1 MPHQSY
7 TRSPQYPDERN
18 KLHSFPPG
26 KCPLTDLPY
35 EIRSI
40 ILAEL
45 SENPYHV
52 HALAKTCFQFY
63 VIYRDEKKARI
74 KYASQ
79 VMEKL
84 IGFSSP
90 SLVRL
95 CLLSLA
101 CKRFNPDL
109 PRPGCFHLDRRL
121 EPLRETPLLQE
132 YHRRN
137 WVFSLS
143 DYRLVKSAVFEDEVR
158 ALHRDVMIAREK
170 GYTHSL
176 GYPAIHLPKSMSM
189 LSWLRARTRTTPPSV
204 PLTVGEFVIYVVL
217 RLIVSF
223 RATAMPLCDE
233 DYVLE
238 KWEPKREECAK
249 ILNEDPTDALN

>member
-1 MPHQSY
+1 M
-7 TRSPQYPDERN
+7 
-18 KLHSFPPG
+18 
-26 KCPLTDLPY
+26 
-35 EIRSI
+35 IV
-40 ILAEL
+40 AEL

-52 HALAKTCFQFY
+52 RALAETCFQFY

-74 KYASQ
+74 KYALK
-79 VMEKL
+79 VIEKL

-101 CKRFNPDL
+101 CNRFTSDL
-109 PRPGCFHLDRRL
+109 PRRGPFELDRRCGN
-121 EPLRETPLLQE
+121 LRETPILQK
-132 YHRRN
+132 YYRQN

-158 ALHRDVMIAREK
+158 ALHRAVMIEREK

-189 LSWLRARTRTTPPSV
+189 LSWLRARTRTAPPSA

-217 RLIVSF
+217 RLIVRF
-223 RATAMPLCDE
+223 RATALRQCDK
-233 DYVLE
+233 DCVL
-238 KWEPKREECAK
+238 KWWEPKSKECAK
-249 ILNEDPTDALN
+249 ILGEDPSDPAN